1 MLPQRSAAYETAP
14 LTELLAVLL
23 RQFKRPLKSRGVD
36 LADADAEQVA
46 LAITTRAPL
55 NPSALALRAALLALV
70 AESEGVLARWQ
81 LTFEQA
87 LDTPMD
93 AIPDWENTAE
103 FLEVA
108 NIKSNA
114 ELRIST
120 GSLLLV
126 ALGDPSRLAHVRFL
140 ATRPTDLDSVLAQR
154 ILAFTA
160 ND

>member
-14 LTELLAVLL
+14 LAELLAVLL

-36 LADADAEQVA
+36 LTDADAEQMA
-46 LAITTRAPL
+46 QAIAARAPL
-55 NPSALALRAALLALV
+55 NPQALTLRAALLALV

-93 AIPDWENTAE
+93 AIPGWENTAE

-120 GSLLLV
+120 GSILLV
-126 ALGDPSRLAHVRFL
+126 ALGDPSRVDHVRFL
-140 ATRPTDLDSVLAQR
+140 AARPPDLDSVLAQR
-154 ILAFTA
+154 ILDFTA
-160 ND
+160 NN